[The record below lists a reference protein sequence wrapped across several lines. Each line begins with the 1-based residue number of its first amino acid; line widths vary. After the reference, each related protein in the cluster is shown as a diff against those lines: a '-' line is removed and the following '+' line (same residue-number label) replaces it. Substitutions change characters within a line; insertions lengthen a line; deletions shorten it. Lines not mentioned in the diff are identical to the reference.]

1 MSTQLTQMIS
11 VVAYKNSKKYKNIL
25 KIFREYFVGLLK
37 ENWFSE
43 QDYYV
48 FPDYIGFNRVL
59 DCIDKHIN
67 NDRIF
72 RYDYYAHS
80 YNPFTK
86 IHSYYTLYPSSIGI
100 KLPSRIDIPSD
111 DVHKLALLQED

>member
-1 MSTQLTQMIS
+1 MDTQLTQMIS

-25 KIFREYFVGLLK
+25 KIFKDYFSELSK
-37 ENWFSE
+37 DNWFNN

-59 DCIDKHIN
+59 DCIDSYIN
-67 NDRIF
+67 NNRIF

-80 YNPFTK
+80 YDPFTK
-86 IHSYYTLYPSSIGI
+86 IHTYYSIFPLNDGI
-100 KLPSRIDIPSD
+100 KLPPRIDIASD
-111 DVHKLALLQED
+111 DIHKLALLTED

>member
-1 MSTQLTQMIS
+1 MNVTPTQMIS

-25 KIFREYFVGLLK
+25 KIFREYFAGLSK
-37 ENWFSE
+37 ENWFNE

-59 DCIDKHIN
+59 DCIDGYIN
-67 NDRIF
+67 NNRIF

-86 IHSYYTLYPSSIGI
+86 IHSYYLISPLNNGI
-100 KLPSRIDIPSD
+100 KLPPRIDITYD
-111 DVHKLALLQED
+111 DMHRLALIMED

>member
-1 MSTQLTQMIS
+1 MNIQPTQMIA
-11 VVAYKNSKKYKNIL
+11 VVAYKNSKKYKSIL
-25 KIFREYFVGLLK
+25 KIFREYFAELSK

-67 NDRIF
+67 NNRIF

-86 IHSYYTLYPSSIGI
+86 IHTYCPIFLSDIGI
-100 KLPSRIDIPSD
+100 KLPSRIDISSR
-111 DVHKLALLQED
+111 DVHKLALLKED